1 MALRIKDKSVVITGA
16 ANGIGRAWAENFHK
30 EGAKV
35 IACDIDKGNLDT
47 LSELGIKTIEVDV
60 SKDLEVKRMID
71 FALNENGSLD
81 VLFNNAGLGYGYQL
95 EDSPEGAFEQHVA
108 VHLFG
113 CVYGMK
119 YAIPI
124 MKKQERG
131 RIINTISRNAE
142 TNTPTTSAYSAAKA
156 GIWSASRVTA
166 NEVSASNILINMLI
180 PGPTNTK
187 IWGRKVDHLQDPI
200 ETYPT
205 AKMLATLEDGGP
217 TSKVFWDEKIY
228 PMFNENNEIVN

>member
-71 FALNENGSLD
+71 FALSENGSLD

-187 IWGRKVDHLQDPI
+187 IWGRKVDHLQGPI